1 MITNLIKPRMRK
13 LILNHLIGNDSPE
26 FHNGLLGSY
35 FFKLNLGSDCWNFLF
50 LRSPFQNHLDL
61 ISQKQRSLSNLS
73 FKHNSANMPPLNLT
87 SRLSFEPRFCINI
100 YYIQKANTCSSWT
113 PCYIR
118 LLLKVCGDI

>member
-26 FHNGLLGSY
+26 FHNGLLGCY

-61 ISQKQRSLSNLS
+61 VISQKQRSLSNLS

-87 SRLSFEPRFCINI
+87 SRLSFEPRFCMF
-100 YYIQKANTCSSWT
+100 
-113 PCYIR
+113 
-118 LLLKVCGDI
+118 LLTFTTYKKQTLVVLGLLVTLDSY